1 MSGSRCVYG
10 HCTSPATPGYAT
22 CGSCRVMLRA
32 STEPGGYLDD
42 LCEQVLR
49 EERNE
54 PEPKAR
60 GPKPPKERYRRASH
74 RTRRR

>member
-1 MSGSRCVYG
+1 
-10 HCTSPATPGYAT
+10 
-22 CGSCRVMLRA
+22 MLRA